1 MNNLF
6 DVAGKVVLVTGGSR
20 GIGQMIARG
29 FVENKATVYISSR
42 KAVACERV
50 AAELSRSGICRS
62 LPADLSTSA
71 GRAQVVAGL
80 GEREGRLDV
89 LVNNAGATW
98 GAPLDDYP
106 ETAWDKVFDL
116 NLRGIF
122 FLTQATLPL
131 LRKAA
136 HAPARVVNIASVN
149 GLVPPAVETYAYSAS
164 KAGCIMLTRHLA
176 KRLAREGILVNAVA
190 PGPFRTD
197 MMAQTLAERGDEYAS
212 RNPLGRLGEPEDIAG
227 TVLFLAARASAYM
240 TGAVVPCDGGVAEL

>member
-29 FVENKATVYISSR
+29 FVENGATVYISSR

-50 AAELSRSGICRS
+50 AADLSGSGICRS
-62 LPADLSTSA
+62 LPADLSTAA

-98 GAPLDDYP
+98 GAPLEDYP
-106 ETAWDKVFDL
+106 ETGWDKVFDL

-122 FLTQATLPL
+122 FLTQAILPL

-149 GLVPPAVETYAYSAS
+149 GLAPPAVETYAYSAS

-197 MMAQTLAERGDEYAS
+197 MMAQTLAERGADYAS